1 MEIKALSMAG
11 SGPELSSYFPWR
23 GQGKREEAAAV
34 VSPLGVVLGFTFISP
49 QRRGAGEGSKKKK
62 KTGRKRVRTGIF
74 PRKELCEGARD
85 GEAPGRGRS
94 LRSGVHLSAALPW
107 LGSGTQSRHRLHLPG
122 CPLLSVICAMASL
135 TGCPGNDSFLCL
147 FDRLGN

>member
-62 KTGRKRVRTGIF
+62 KDREEKGENWYIPQERAVRRGQ
-74 PRKELCEGARD
+74 
-85 GEAPGRGRS
+85 GRGGPRQRQES
-94 LRSGVHLSAALPW
+94 QEWSAPFCCSALAGIWHPVSSPVAPPRLSPAVCDLCNGFTHRVPW
-107 LGSGTQSRHRLHLPG
+107 K
-122 CPLLSVICAMASL
+122 
-135 TGCPGNDSFLCL
+135 
-147 FDRLGN
+147 